1 MQWGNIWIAEVI
13 FAASIV
19 LGLGYVKL
27 PGILRQRKLARGF
40 PWGYY
45 PDQATKAD
53 PGYFPD
59 NDRDFLHNTNAAFG
73 HLQGFGDYG
82 EFTGF
87 GEMGE
92 F

>member
-1 MQWGNIWIAEVI
+1 MQWGNIWIADVV
-13 FAASIV
+13 FALAIV

-27 PGILRQRKLARGF
+27 PAILRQRKLAPGF

-59 NDRDFLHNTNAAFG
+59 NDRDFLHNTGAAFG
-73 HLQGFGDYG
+73 AMPGFGDYG
-82 EFTGF
+82 EFSGF

-92 F
+92 Y